1 MKAQILKQPQFQRY
15 PSKNVGTNGGANE
28 FLKAINP
35 VFMSFSEDH
44 SIDPSPPFAT
54 TKAARD
60 NHLAAFFIGKP
71 AV

>member
-15 PSKNVGTNGGANE
+15 PSKNGGTNGGANE

-44 SIDPSPPFAT
+44 SIDPSQPCL
-54 TKAARD
+54 KAA
-60 NHLAAFFIGKP
+60 NGMLLAAFFMSP
-71 AV
+71 L